1 MECHNRKAHFN
12 RIKQKMKIV
21 VTGTRG
27 IPEIQGGIETHCE
40 ELFPR
45 IVDDK
50 HQVIIVRRPQYVSM
64 KNEVYN
70 YKGVVIKD
78 ILTLS
83 GKHLE
88 AFTHTFIAVLYARK
102 IHADIVHI
110 HAVGPSLIIPIVR
123 LLGMKAVMTHH
134 GPDYDRKKWGR
145 FSKII
150 LRLGEKWGVKYANH
164 VIVISKHIHEL
175 IHKKYPMQKN
185 ISLVYNGVN
194 LTYPQLNDNYLTQL
208 GLEKYTYILAVG
220 RFVKEKGFD
229 LLLDVYKKLENKNIK
244 LVIAGD
250 ADHEDQYSL
259 LLKKMAQEQNVVLTG
274 FIQKDK
280 LAQLYNYAR
289 LFVLPSYHEGLP
301 ISLLEAMN
309 LNCDVLV
316 SDIPANIEVDLPTTC
331 YFKCGDSQD
340 LKNKLEAKLKL
351 KHSSRIYNMTLYNW
365 DCISKQTKDIY
376 DSLV

>member
-1 MECHNRKAHFN
+1 
-12 RIKQKMKIV
+12 MKIV
-21 VTGTRG
+21 ITGTRG

-50 HQVIIVRRPQYVSM
+50 HEIIIVRRPQYTSIANKVF
-64 KNEVYN
+64 N
-70 YKGVVIKD
+70 YKGVIIKD
-78 ILTLS
+78 ISTLPS
-83 GKHLE
+83 KHLE

-102 IHADIVHI
+102 IHANIVHI
-110 HAVGPSLIIPIVR
+110 HAVGPSLMIPIVR

-145 FSKII
+145 FSKNI
-150 LRLGEKWGVKYANH
+150 LKLGERWGVKYSNH
-164 VIVISKHIHEL
+164 VIVISKHIREV
-175 IHKKYPMQKN
+175 IQKKYPAQKN

-194 LTYPQLNDNYLTQL
+194 LVYSQTNNSYLTEL

-229 LLLDVYKKLENKNIK
+229 LLLNAYKELGDKNIK

-259 LLKKMAQEQNVVLTG
+259 LLKKMARDQNVILTG

-280 LAQLYNYAR
+280 LAQLYNSAR

-316 SDIPANIEVDLPTTC
+316 SDIPANMEVDLPTTC
-331 YFKCGDSQD
+331 YFKCGNPQD
-340 LKNKLEAKLKL
+340 LKNKIEEKLKL
-351 KHSSRIYNMTLYNW
+351 EHSSCLYDMTLYNW
-365 DCISKQTKDIY
+365 NCIAQQTRDIY
-376 DSLV
+376 DSLI